1 VNGVLGALSHAADAL
16 TDPFGRLDPRFA
28 VVALAFQAANL
39 VFRAAAWRNV
49 LVAAYPNRRVSLLGV
64 GAAYAAGVALN
75 GFLPARGGEAAK
87 IGLARLQVPGSSVVT
102 ITAAGSVVLAF
113 DALVGGTLIIVAWAT
128 GALPQ
133 APHAPASI
141 SHLTGRPF
149 VVVAVAI
156 ALAGAA
162 GLAAKR
168 FARPLRRLVT
178 NLRRGGAV
186 LRTPRRYVQSVVSM
200 QVGAWI
206 SRIGAAFFLL
216 AAFGLPASLR
226 LATLVVV
233 LGGLSTLVPATP
245 GGMGTQQLLLVYAL
259 HGTIAAA
266 TALSFSIG
274 MQVTV
279 TVTNTLIGVI
289 AAMVVFKTVRPLG
302 ALAAATRAARG

>member
-28 VVALAFQAANL
+28 VVALAFQGANL

-102 ITAAGSVVLAF
+102 IAAAGSVVLAF
-113 DALVGGTLIIVAWAT
+113 DALVGGILILVAWAT

-133 APHAPASI
+133 APHAPALI
-141 SHLTGRPF
+141 SHLASRPL
-149 VVVAVAI
+149 VVGAVALT
-156 ALAGAA
+156 LAGLA

-186 LRTPRRYVQSVVSM
+186 LRAPRRYVQTVVSM
-200 QVGAWI
+200 QIGAWI